1 MRFLWFPNGAPAR
14 NGGAARLTD
23 FMKSEEPQG
32 RYLLGLMVGALGVVY
47 GDIGT
52 SPLYALRECFNE
64 THGVAATPANIMG
77 ILSLIF
83 WSLILVVS
91 VKYLAFVLRAD
102 NKGEGGILSL
112 LALAFGDTHVTNRT
126 RAAVVMFG
134 IFGAAL
140 LYGDGVITPSI
151 SVLSAIEGL
160 NVATT
165 RFEHFIIPITIL
177 VLVGLF
183 AGQKIGS
190 GRVGRIFGPVMVLW
204 FAVLAVLGVRG
215 ILLAPGVLAAVNPW
229 HAVEFILENRF
240 TAFVVLGAVFLVVTG
255 AEALYAD
262 LGHFGAKPI
271 RRTWFIVVLPALVL
285 NYFGQG
291 ALMIAR
297 PDAASNPFYLLAPD
311 WGLYPL
317 VALATVATVIASQAL
332 ISGAFSITMQAIQ
345 LGYLPRME
353 IRHTSSEERGQIYL
367 PLVNGILMV
376 ACIGLVLGFG
386 SSSAL
391 SAAYGIAVTLT
402 MIITTLLFYFAARRL
417 WNWTRLRAGVLCAAF
432 LAVDLMFF
440 AANSV
445 KIQHGGWF
453 PLVAAGGVFLVMTTW
468 KRGRRLLGE
477 RLSASLLPFEVFFE
491 GIRNSRAQRVRGTAV
506 FMSGNP
512 NGTPLALLHNLKHN
526 KVLHERILLLTLI
539 TIDEPHVAAAE
550 RVRVEPLADG
560 FWRVVVRIGFMETPQ
575 VPAILESCAA
585 HGLPVKMDETTFFL
599 SRETILA
606 TKLPGMAIWRE
617 RLFAF
622 LSRNAQPATAF
633 FSLPANRVVEL
644 GMQIEM

>member
-1 MRFLWFPNGAPAR
+1 
-14 NGGAARLTD
+14 
-23 FMKSEEPQG
+23 MKSEAPQG
-32 RYLLGLMVGALGVVY
+32 RYLVGLMVGALGVVY

-64 THGVAATPANIMG
+64 THGVAPTPANIMG
-77 ILSLIF
+77 VLSLIF
-83 WSLILVVS
+83 WSLVLVVS

-112 LALAFGDTHVTNRT
+112 LALAFGDTHIQNRT
-126 RAAVVMFG
+126 RASVLLLG

-177 VLVGLF
+177 VLVLLF
-183 AGQKIGS
+183 AAQKFGS
-190 GRVGRIFGPVMVLW
+190 GRVGKVFGPIMVVW
-204 FAVLAVLGVRG
+204 FGALALLGLKG
-215 ILLAPGVLAAVNPW
+215 IVQSPGVLAAINPW
-229 HAVEFILENRF
+229 HALEFILANQWE
-240 TAFVVLGAVFLVVTG
+240 AFIVMGAVFLVVTG

-262 LGHFGAKPI
+262 LGHFGATPI
-271 RRTWFIVVLPALVL
+271 RRTWFAVVLPALLL

-291 ALMIAR
+291 ALLMTR
-297 PDAASNPFYLLAPD
+297 PSASENPFYLLAPS
-311 WGLYPL
+311 WALYPL
-317 VALATVATVIASQAL
+317 VALSTVATVIASQAL

-353 IRHTSSEERGQIYL
+353 IRHTSSEERGQIYM
-367 PLVNGILMV
+367 PLINGILICC
-376 ACIGLVLGFG
+376 CIGLVLGFET
-386 SSSAL
+386 SSNL

-402 MIITTLLFYFAARRL
+402 MIITSLLFYFAARRL
-417 WNWTRLRAGVLCAAF
+417 WQWSRAKAGALCGAS
-432 LAVDLMFF
+432 LMLDLMFF

-445 KIQHGGWF
+445 KIEHGGWF
-453 PLVAAGGVFLVMTTW
+453 PLVAAGAVFLVMTTW
-468 KRGRRLLGE
+468 KRGRQLLGE
-477 RLSASLLPFEVFFE
+477 SLSASLLPFEIFLE
-491 GIRNSRAQRVRGTAV
+491 GIRSSRAQRVKGTAV

-526 KVLHERILLLTLI
+526 KVLHERVLLLTLV
-539 TIDEPHVAAAE
+539 TIDEPHVPAAT
-550 RVRVEPLADG
+550 RVKVEPLADG
-560 FWRVVVRIGFMETPQ
+560 FWRIVVRVGFMEKPN
-575 VPAILESCAA
+575 VPGILAACASQ
-585 HGLPVKMDETTFFL
+585 GLPINMEDTTFFL
-599 SRETILA
+599 SRESILA
-606 TKLPGMAIWRE
+606 TAKPGMAIWRE

-622 LSRNAQPATAF
+622 LARNAQPATAF

-644 GMQIEM
+644 GMQIEL